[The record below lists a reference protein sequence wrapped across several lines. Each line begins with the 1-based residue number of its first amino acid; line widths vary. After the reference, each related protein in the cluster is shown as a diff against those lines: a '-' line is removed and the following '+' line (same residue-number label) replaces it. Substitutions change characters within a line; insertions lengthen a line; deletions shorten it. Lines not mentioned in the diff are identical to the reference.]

1 MTFFFIHNFLT
12 HDAYIQ
18 VNVNELKFISHSD
31 QHGDSYLFC
40 SLLDSVLT
48 FWNCL
53 DEAIPISKRTI
64 YFHAKI
70 TKLR

>member
-12 HDAYIQ
+12 NDAYIQ
-18 VNVNELKFISHSD
+18 VNINELKFISHSD

-48 FWNCL
+48 
-53 DEAIPISKRTI
+53 
-64 YFHAKI
+64 Y
-70 TKLR
+70 